1 MLFYLLENNAR
12 QLRARNGTILNHHH
26 LKVMTCRKCQILIRY
41 SPIKKKKQ
49 NGVGILLQSILGLV
63 LHVLRQTLIC
73 TCGIILP

>member
-26 LKVMTCRKCQILIRY
+26 LKVMTCRKCQILIHY
-41 SPIKKKKQ
+41 LPSKKKQ

-63 LHVLRQTLIC
+63 LPVLRQSPIC
-73 TCGIILP
+73 TCGIILL